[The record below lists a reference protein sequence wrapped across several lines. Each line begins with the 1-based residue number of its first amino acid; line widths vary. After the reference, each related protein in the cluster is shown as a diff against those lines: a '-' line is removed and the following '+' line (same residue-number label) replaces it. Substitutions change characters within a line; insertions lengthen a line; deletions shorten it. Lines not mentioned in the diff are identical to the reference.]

1 MRLALSVAA
10 LKTCWDM
17 VAISRMI
24 ILASSTEQHG
34 RVARDVYETMQT
46 PGPGRLVELCALRC
60 HEVLS
65 RDRRKVDNT
74 TSFMCVIRLGHTTG
88 Q

>member
-24 ILASSTEQHG
+24 ILASSMEQHG

-46 PGPGRLVELCALRC
+46 PGVELCALRC